1 LPSFL
6 YADIGLTLG
15 EYLLKESPVYEESIG
30 TDVADMKV
38 GSPLIATNNVP
49 QLVRVSTSANWA
61 TRSADLHVYSV
72 DTDGKKTADHAR
84 CTIRFGN
91 RNEWSKEFKRHAYLI
106 NHRIDSLNRGV
117 NGGQSHKIKRSMA
130 YKLFGAVV
138 KYDEAYQGMEE
149 VVFDNEMFEATAR
162 VKSQTTESQG
172 KFNVGPYWI
181 DSLGHIAGFI
191 MNANDSTDPSIQVF
205 INHGWDRL

>member
-1 LPSFL
+1 
-6 YADIGLTLG
+6 
-15 EYLLKESPVYEESIG
+15 
-30 TDVADMKV
+30 
-38 GSPLIATNNVP
+38 
-49 QLVRVSTSANWA
+49 
-61 TRSADLHVYSV
+61 
-72 DTDGKKTADHAR
+72 
-84 CTIRFGN
+84 
-91 RNEWSKEFKRHAYLI
+91 LI

-149 VVFDNEMFEATAR
+149 VVLDSEMFEATAR
-162 VKSQTTESQG
+162 VKFQTTESQG

-191 MNANDSTDPSIQVF
+191 MNASDSTDPSIQVF
-205 INHGWDRL
+205 INHGWDRLRCAKTFSREKTYQTYNKMQSIGGTLYSDDTYILEEGSVIAVFEGVKVSLILHGIEQIIDI